1 MHPLSTGME
10 LRSASRP
17 AVCQLGERQ
26 PVSAALDALAS
37 GCSGEGAGTAGVYEG
52 YSESLLEALDYSPDL
67 SQRILPE
74 LRLAVQ
80 LLPFQRH
87 CAPICAE
94 LPYAT
99 CIAPCLAV
107 VCTLCRKRSYSNG
120 TSPG

>member
-37 GCSGEGAGTAGVYEG
+37 GCSGEGGGTAGVYEG

-80 LLPFQRH
+80 AGADDASAAVTAGEDLGSFAVGMLELGGGRPLPG
-87 CAPICAE
+87 
-94 LPYAT
+94 L
-99 CIAPCLAV
+99 
-107 VCTLCRKRSYSNG
+107 S
-120 TSPG
+120 